1 MTAGASTSKAGAM
14 EDPRWDRCIVW
25 CVGNPTTDM
34 EPRTTDH
41 PHSLVHSMAVINYP
55 EMWIV
60 KTIKI
65 NSHTHTRTGIA
76 RDDALGTQEHPC

>member
-1 MTAGASTSKAGAM
+1 MGPVHRVVRREPYHRHG
-14 EDPRWDRCIVW
+14 
-25 CVGNPTTDM
+25 TTC
-34 EPRTTDH
+34 TTDH

-76 RDDALGTQEHPC
+76 RDDALGTQEHPCYGAP